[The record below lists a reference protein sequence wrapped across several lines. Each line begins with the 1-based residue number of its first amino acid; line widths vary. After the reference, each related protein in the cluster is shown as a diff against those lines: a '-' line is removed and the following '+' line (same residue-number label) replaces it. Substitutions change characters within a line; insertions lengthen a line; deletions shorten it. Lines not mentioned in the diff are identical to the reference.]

1 MVRFN
6 RLAAICAGAAI
17 LAAAPVFAAPAA
29 VTVENVWARA
39 TPGHSDIGAVFLS
52 MTSPVADR
60 LLAAASPIAGRTE
73 LHVHTMED
81 GVMKMRQVG
90 GIDLPA
96 GEKVTLAPHA
106 YHIMLF
112 GLASDLKAGDR
123 FPLTLDFAH
132 AGPQTVSVR
141 VIGLRDK
148 PPLVPVQKT
157 APGMGQMDHMDMD
170 HMDMDHM
177 DMDHMDMGHMN

>member
-1 MVRFN
+1 
-6 RLAAICAGAAI
+6 
-17 LAAAPVFAAPAA
+17 
-29 VTVENVWARA
+29 
-39 TPGHSDIGAVFLS
+39 
-52 MTSPVADR
+52 
-60 LLAAASPIAGRTE
+60 
-73 LHVHTMED
+73 
-81 GVMKMRQVG
+81 MKMRQVG

-148 PPLVPVQKT
+148 PPLVPAQKT